1 MKTKIE
7 IVLDENKLV
16 IEEANAERVSYELR
30 TDLRDSM
37 GIANEIA
44 EHLRDYLEGLG

>member
-7 IVLDENKLV
+7 ITIDGNKVV
-16 IEEANAERVSYELR
+16 IEEANAERVSYELK
-30 TDLRDSM
+30 TDPQNSI
-37 GIANEIA
+37 GIAYEIA